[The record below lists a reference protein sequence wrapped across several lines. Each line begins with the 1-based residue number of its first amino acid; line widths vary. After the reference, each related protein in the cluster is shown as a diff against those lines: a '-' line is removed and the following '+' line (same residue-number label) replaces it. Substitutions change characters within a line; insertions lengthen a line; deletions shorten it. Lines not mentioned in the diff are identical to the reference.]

1 MSCQFNLKSLNAAQ
15 KNHIEREL
23 TIKPLKKQLN
33 PFAKKKSYEFTQNN
47 TCVETFDIDI
57 SDKNSP
63 MVYLPF
69 SYSYHNLKIT
79 ENPNIMKA
87 DFTFEGSLL
96 PRQKE
101 IRDEVFEI
109 LNRTQSILLSLYTG
123 FGKTIF
129 AIYIASKINLK
140 TVVLCH
146 RKIIMDQWLDS
157 INKYIPNC
165 KAKIVE
171 GNELVDKEYDIC
183 IMNVINVPKK
193 HRNQY
198 NHFGLV
204 IVDECH
210 TVCTQSFSQSLFYF
224 FPKYVIGLS
233 ATPERSDGMDKII
246 EMFVGPEIISRKM
259 YRLFN
264 VYKLS
269 TGFEPNVQETRSGSL
284 DWNKVIESQ
293 GLDEDR
299 NNLICKIVKYFSKRN
314 ILVLCKRKDHARILF
329 EKLKKD
335 GEEVDVFMDTQKTC
349 NYNSRILI
357 ATYSKGGVGFDHP
370 KLNMMITAA
379 DVLENFTQYLGRIF
393 RTSDEF
399 PIYVDLV
406 DKFKPIYNHSLE
418 RIKICKALGGEVK
431 KFNQYFKL

>member
-1 MSCQFNLKSLNAAQ
+1 MSCIFNIKSLTTTQ
-15 KNHIEREL
+15 KHHIEKEL
-23 TIKPLKKQLN
+23 TIKPLKKEKS
-33 PFAKKKSYEFTQNN
+33 PFVKKKTFDFQNN
-47 TCVETFDIDI
+47 SQPVEAFDVDV
-57 SDKNSP
+57 NNAL
-63 MVYLPF
+63 VYLPF
-69 SYSYHNLKIT
+69 SYCYHNLKIAS
-79 ENPNIMKA
+79 NDDIQKA
-87 DFTFEGSLL
+87 DFSFEGSLL

-109 LNRTQSILLSLYTG
+109 LNRTQSVLLSLYTG

-129 AIYIASKINLK
+129 ALYIASKINLK

-146 RKIIMDQWLDS
+146 RKIIMDQWLSS
-157 INKYIPNC
+157 IEKYLPDC

-171 GNELVDKEYDIC
+171 GNELVDTECDIC

-198 NHFGLV
+198 KHFGLV
-204 IVDECH
+204 IIDECH

-224 FPKYVIGLS
+224 TPKYVIGLS

-246 EMFVGPEIISRKM
+246 EMFVGPEIVSRKM

-264 VYKLS
+264 VYKLF
-269 TGFEPNVQETRSGSL
+269 TGFEPNVQETRTGNL

-293 GLDEDR
+293 GLDEER
-299 NNLICKIVKYFSKRN
+299 NNLICRVIKYFKTRN

-329 EKLKKD
+329 DKLKKD
-335 GEEVDVFMDTQKTC
+335 GEDVDVFMDTQKTC
-349 NYNSRILI
+349 NYNSRVLI

-379 DVLENFTQYLGRIF
+379 DVLESFTQYLGRIF
-393 RTSDEF
+393 RTHDEF
-399 PIYVDLV
+399 PIYIDLV
-406 DKFKPIYNHSLE
+406 DKFKPIQSHSYE
-418 RIKICKALGGEVK
+418 RIKICKELGGEVK
-431 KFNQYFKL
+431 KFSSYFKI